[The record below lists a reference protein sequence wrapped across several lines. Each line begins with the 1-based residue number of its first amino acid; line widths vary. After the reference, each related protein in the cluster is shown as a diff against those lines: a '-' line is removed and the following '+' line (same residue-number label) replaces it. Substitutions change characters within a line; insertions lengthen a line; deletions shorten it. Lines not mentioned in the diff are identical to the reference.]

1 MSQLKKGVIL
11 SYINIFLTNVIG
23 IVLTPFIIR
32 SLGSSEYGL
41 YTLIGSFVTYLT
53 LMDLGLNNTII
64 RFVSKYR
71 AEKNKVGEEIFLG
84 TSLKIY
90 SLISLILTIFGVIIY
105 FKLDYI
111 FSKSL
116 SFEEISKAKIMF
128 MILVFDIAIA
138 LPGGTFTAIC
148 NAYESFVFPRVMSI
162 LRYFFRSISVVSVLL
177 LGGKAISIIVID
189 TVLNLIIVIST
200 IFYVFKYLN
209 VKFNFSKTKNTLV
222 KQIFNYSIWVFL
234 LGIVSQFFWNTGQ
247 IVLGI
252 QTDTKTIAIYGV
264 GIMLGGFYGGFAG
277 AVNSVF
283 LPKATKMSIEN
294 SNQEL
299 TETMT
304 KLGRVSFIIL
314 MFIFIPFALF
324 GREFIQLWVGTT
336 FSQSWLITILIMIV
350 YTVPLIQ
357 NFAHSLLEAKN
368 KVRYKVLVYILFIGI
383 GIAFGAFLTKQ
394 YHGLGMAIGIC
405 SGWMVAQIFLN
416 LFFVNVL
423 HLNMIY
429 FYKNIFL
436 NRLTYTLLSVTAI
449 SMLINYI
456 PSGSWILF
464 IIKIIIFVV
473 FFAVFLLKFGINQF
487 EKNLILSPFRFLNK
501 KR

>member
-71 AEKNKVGEEIFLG
+71 AENDKAGEEIFLG

-90 SLISLILTIFGVIIY
+90 SLISLILTIVGVIIY
-105 FKLDYI
+105 FNLDYI

-116 SFEEISKAKIMF
+116 TVDEIYKAKIMF
-128 MILVFDIAIA
+128 LILVFDIAIA

-162 LRYFFRSISVVSVLL
+162 SRYIFRAISIVSILL
-177 LGGKAISIIVID
+177 LGGKAISIVVID
-189 TVLNLIIVIST
+189 TVLNLIIVSFT

-209 VKFNFSKTKNTLV
+209 IKFDFAKTSNALV

-299 TETMT
+299 TDTMT
-304 KLGRVSFIIL
+304 KLGRISFMIL

-324 GREFIQLWVGTT
+324 GREFIQLWVGNT
-336 FSQSWLITILIMIV
+336 FSQSWLITLLIMMV
-350 YTVPLIQ
+350 YTIPLMQ

-368 KVRYKVLVYILFIGI
+368 KVRYKVLVYIIFIGI
-383 GIAFGAFLTKQ
+383 GIALGAFLTKQ
-394 YHGLGMAIGIC
+394 YQGLGMAIGIC
-405 SGWMVAQIFLN
+405 SGWLVAQVFLN
-416 LFFVNVL
+416 VFFVNVL
-423 HLNMIY
+423 HLNMMY
-429 FYKNIFL
+429 FYKNIFI
-436 NRLTYTLLSVTAI
+436 NRLTYSIIFVSII
-449 SMLINYI
+449 SILINYI
-456 PSGSWILF
+456 PSGNWILF
-464 IIKIIIFVV
+464 GVKIVIFV
-473 FFAVFLLKFGINQF
+473 AVFGIILFQFGMNKT
-487 EKNLILSPFRFLNK
+487 EKTLILSPFGFLNK

>member
-1 MSQLKKGVIL
+1 
-11 SYINIFLTNVIG
+11 
-23 IVLTPFIIR
+23 
-32 SLGSSEYGL
+32 
-41 YTLIGSFVTYLT
+41 
-53 LMDLGLNNTII
+53 
-64 RFVSKYR
+64 
-71 AEKNKVGEEIFLG
+71 
-84 TSLKIY
+84 
-90 SLISLILTIFGVIIY
+90 
-105 FKLDYI
+105 
-111 FSKSL
+111 
-116 SFEEISKAKIMF
+116 
-128 MILVFDIAIA
+128 
-138 LPGGTFTAIC
+138 
-148 NAYESFVFPRVMSI
+148 
-162 LRYFFRSISVVSVLL
+162 
-177 LGGKAISIIVID
+177 
-189 TVLNLIIVIST
+189 
-200 IFYVFKYLN
+200 
-209 VKFNFSKTKNTLV
+209 
-222 KQIFNYSIWVFL
+222 
-234 LGIVSQFFWNTGQ
+234 
-247 IVLGI
+247 
-252 QTDTKTIAIYGV
+252 
-264 GIMLGGFYGGFAG
+264 MLGGFYGGFAG

-501 KR
+501 KI